1 MSSDVSANTSG
12 RYGSGG
18 LFEEKFGYS
27 RLVVA
32 GPNAYVS
39 GSTAVTEGVV
49 HYEGDPYRQT
59 LSAFN
64 VSLDAL
70 SEAGFARADVVRTR
84 MYVVHPR
91 DMEEVGR
98 AHKELFDAVRPAATM
113 VVISKLIDP
122 RMLVEVEVDAYRDTP
137 REARR

>member
-1 MSSDVSANTSG
+1 MTNLPG
-12 RYGSGG
+12 RYSSGG
-18 LFEEKFGYS
+18 PFEERFGYS

-39 GSTAVTEGVV
+39 GSTAVVEGIVN
-49 HYEGDPYRQT
+49 HEGDPYNQA
-59 LSAFN
+59 LMAFN
-64 VSLDAL
+64 VAIKAL
-70 SEAGFARADVVRTR
+70 AEAGFSRADIVRTR

-113 VVISKLIDP
+113 VVVSKLIDP
-122 RMLVEVEVDAYRDTP
+122 QMLVEVEIDAY

>member
-1 MSSDVSANTSG
+1 MSEGPRISG

-18 LFEEKFGYS
+18 PFEEKFGYS

-32 GPNAYVS
+32 GPNAYVA
-39 GSTAVTEGVV
+39 GSTAVIAGNVN
-49 HYEGDPYRQT
+49 HQGDPYNQALT
-59 LSAFN
+59 AFS
-64 VSLDAL
+64 VALKAL
-70 SEAGFARADVVRTR
+70 SDAGFARSDVVRTR

-113 VVISKLIDP
+113 VVVSKL
-122 RMLVEVEVDAYRDTP
+122 
-137 REARR
+137 